1 MEKNKENSDN
11 KEQISRGL
19 AQISGGIG
27 QTSGG
32 VAKVLYG
39 TVSMGLD
46 HLQKLWH
53 QTIGQQSKTIPRNRR
68 STQVTTTGKYESEV
82 TESPSISY
90 PETLPSFNPKTLIL
104 LVYADQ
110 EMDVIQESNR
120 SLNQWIYEKFY
131 EVTQYLCIVED
142 SFFKSKE
149 NQVKNFIVP
158 EGQERDDDIYLI
170 KLHLRDNDE
179 RFNPRVNQIDRIRAF
194 RELSSLVDVDDS
206 KILPRLRLEAG
217 QLFNLYHR

>member
-1 MEKNKENSDN
+1 MEKNKKSSDN
-11 KEQISRGL
+11 QEQVSSVMGQFCGEAMRRIRVPINIVFELIQNFFESTIEQQPKTTSR
-19 AQISGGIG
+19 S
-27 QTSGG
+27 
-32 VAKVLYG
+32 
-39 TVSMGLD
+39 
-46 HLQKLWH
+46 
-53 QTIGQQSKTIPRNRR
+53 RR
-68 STQVTTTGKYESEV
+68 STQVTTTEKYESAV
-82 TESPSISY
+82 YESPRISY
-90 PETLPSFNPKTLIL
+90 PETLPSLNPKTLIL
-104 LVYADQ
+104 VVYADQ

-142 SFFKSKE
+142 SCFKSKE

-179 RFNPRVNQIDRIRAF
+179 RFNPRVNQIDR
-194 RELSSLVDVDDS
+194 
-206 KILPRLRLEAG
+206 RLEAG

>member
-1 MEKNKENSDN
+1 MEKNKKNSDN
-11 KEQISRGL
+11 QEQISSGL

-32 VAKVLYG
+32 MVKVASG
-39 TVSMGLD
+39 AINTFLD
-46 HLQKLWH
+46 FLQKLWY
-53 QTIGQQSKTIPRNRR
+53 QTIEQQPKTTSRSRR
-68 STQVTTTGKYESEV
+68 STQVTTTEKYESAV
-82 TESPSISY
+82 YESPRISY
-90 PETLPSFNPKTLIL
+90 PETLPSLNPKTLIL
-104 LVYADQ
+104 VVYADQ

-142 SFFKSKE
+142 SCFKSKE

-194 RELSSLVDVDDS
+194 RELSSLVDDL

>member
-1 MEKNKENSDN
+1 MEKNKKSSDN
-11 KEQISRGL
+11 QEQVSSVMGQFCGEAMRRIRVPINIVVELIQNFFESTIEQQPKTTSR
-19 AQISGGIG
+19 S
-27 QTSGG
+27 
-32 VAKVLYG
+32 
-39 TVSMGLD
+39 
-46 HLQKLWH
+46 
-53 QTIGQQSKTIPRNRR
+53 RR
-68 STQVTTTGKYESEV
+68 STQVTTTEKYESAV
-82 TESPSISY
+82 YESPRISY
-90 PETLPSFNPKTLIL
+90 PETLPSLNPKTLIL
-104 LVYADQ
+104 VVYADQ

-142 SFFKSKE
+142 SCFKSKE

-194 RELSSLVDVDDS
+194 RELSSLVDDL

>member
-1 MEKNKENSDN
+1 MEKNKKSSDN
-11 KEQISRGL
+11 QEQVSSVMGQFCGEAMRRIRVPINIVVELIQNFFESTIEQQPKTTSR
-19 AQISGGIG
+19 S
-27 QTSGG
+27 
-32 VAKVLYG
+32 
-39 TVSMGLD
+39 
-46 HLQKLWH
+46 
-53 QTIGQQSKTIPRNRR
+53 RR
-68 STQVTTTGKYESEV
+68 STQVTTTEKYESAV
-82 TESPSISY
+82 YESPRISY
-90 PETLPSFNPKTLIL
+90 PETLPSLNPKTLIL
-104 LVYADQ
+104 VVYADQ

>member
-1 MEKNKENSDN
+1 MEKNKKSSDN
-11 KEQISRGL
+11 QEQVSSVMGQFCGEAMRRIRVPINIVFELIQNFFESTIEQQPKTTSR
-19 AQISGGIG
+19 S
-27 QTSGG
+27 
-32 VAKVLYG
+32 
-39 TVSMGLD
+39 
-46 HLQKLWH
+46 
-53 QTIGQQSKTIPRNRR
+53 RR
-68 STQVTTTGKYESEV
+68 STQVTTTEKYESAV
-82 TESPSISY
+82 YESPRISY
-90 PETLPSFNPKTLIL
+90 PETLPSLNPKTLIL
-104 LVYADQ
+104 VVYADQ

-142 SFFKSKE
+142 SCFKSKE

-194 RELSSLVDVDDS
+194 RELSSLVDDL